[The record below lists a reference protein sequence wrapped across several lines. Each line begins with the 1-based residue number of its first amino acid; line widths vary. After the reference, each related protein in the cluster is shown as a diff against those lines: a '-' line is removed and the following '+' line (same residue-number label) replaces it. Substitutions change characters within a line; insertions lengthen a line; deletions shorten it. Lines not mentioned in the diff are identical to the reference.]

1 MSFNIGDR
9 VRFKEDDLGKWQIF
23 EGTEA
28 TVTKV
33 GHPDAPV
40 RVLGMRVSKT
50 LQCISTIC
58 GQMQAQG
65 CQRSRRKYWRRYKS
79 TPHRLSRFLIH
90 K

>member
-40 RVLGMRVSKT
+40 RVLGMPREQVYIYDLRPDAGPGMSKVPQEV
-50 LQCISTIC
+50 LE
-58 GQMQAQG
+58 
-65 CQRSRRKYWRRYKS
+65 KV
-79 TPHRLSRFLIH
+79 
-90 K
+90 